1 MEEGWRKISGIDRV
15 QQTITPSI
23 SSLLVL
29 AFGALIASEVAG
41 AILLARD
48 QPRSE
53 HDDPHLAQS
62 SDA

>member
-1 MEEGWRKISGIDRV
+1 MEEGRRRISGIDRA
-15 QQTITPSI
+15 QQTIIPSI
-23 SSLLVL
+23 SKLLVL
-29 AFGALIASEVAG
+29 AFGALIASGVAG

-62 SDA
+62 PGA